1 MFLHIH
7 DQLTLG
13 ELQERFNDCFPYLKL
28 EFYSEAHK
36 RFEAS
41 EQHCQLDARKHVGE
55 VRKLHKNGSMEIK
68 SWYTVSKVEQALKD
82 DYGLNAQ
89 VFRSNKNGEWVQTTL
104 SDSLT
109 LQEQS
114 ELNYDENL
122 NR

>member
-13 ELQERFNDCFPYLKL
+13 ELQERFKDCFPSLKL
-28 EFYSEAHK
+28 EFYSESHK

-41 EQHCQLDARKHVGE
+41 EQQSQLDSGKRVGE

-68 SWYTVSKVEQALKD
+68 SWYTVSRVEKALKD
-82 DYGLNAQ
+82 EYGLNAQ
-89 VFRSNKNGEWVQTTL
+89 VFRCNKNGEWVQTTL

-122 NR
+122 NA